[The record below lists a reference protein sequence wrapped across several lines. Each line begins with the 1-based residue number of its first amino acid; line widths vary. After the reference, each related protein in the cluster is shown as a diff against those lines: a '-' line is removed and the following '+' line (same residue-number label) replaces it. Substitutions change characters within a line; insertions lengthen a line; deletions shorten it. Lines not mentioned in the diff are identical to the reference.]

1 MQAGGVAQAKLWR
14 VAARS
19 RSHAGPP
26 SMWRAALMRLNQKC
40 RFCSSVQPMPPW
52 TWVATLEISRPIS
65 EGRPPG
71 LSSFKTLADESQF
84 SKRLF
89 EILVAKCE
97 EGDMQAIKIVA
108 DRLWP
113 RPRPEINV
121 VEPQVVS
128 FGWLHPGES
137 ETDRT

>member
-1 MQAGGVAQAKLWR
+1 MNSTHQRRSNGTYAPGV
-14 VAARS
+14 S
-19 RSHAGPP
+19 GNP
-26 SMWRAALMRLNQKC
+26 
-40 RFCSSVQPMPPW
+40 
-52 TWVATLEISRPIS
+52 T
-65 EGRPPG
+65 GRPPG

-121 VEPQVVS
+121 VDPQVVS
-128 FGWLHPGES
+128 FRWLHPGES
-137 ETDRT
+137 ETDRP

>member
-1 MQAGGVAQAKLWR
+1 MNSTLQRRSNGTYAPGVSGNPK
-14 VAARS
+14 
-19 RSHAGPP
+19 
-26 SMWRAALMRLNQKC
+26 
-40 RFCSSVQPMPPW
+40 
-52 TWVATLEISRPIS
+52 
-65 EGRPPG
+65 GRPPG
-71 LSSFKTLADESQF
+71 LLSFKTLADESQF

-121 VEPQVVS
+121 VDPQVVS
-128 FGWLHPGES
+128 FRWLHPGES
-137 ETDRT
+137 ETDRP